1 MFTGADTRGHR
12 ARTTGRLSDVKVL
25 IFAMQ
30 QKEAKINF
38 QSTAVVCP
46 RGHRARTTGRLSDV
60 KVLIFAMQQKEAK
73 INFQS
78 TAVVCPLLLSVL
90 FEERR
95 TASAIAAIAG
105 VTQSK
110 APSMASATTANSC
123 RYSSKLTSEHIN

>member
-12 ARTTGRLSDVKVL
+12 AR
-25 IFAMQ
+25 
-30 QKEAKINF
+30 
-38 QSTAVVCP
+38 
-46 RGHRARTTGRLSDV
+46 TGRLSDV

-90 FEERR
+90 FEERH

>member
-1 MFTGADTRGHR
+1 MCEVFTGADTRGHR
-12 ARTTGRLSDVKVL
+12 ERTS
-25 IFAMQ
+25 
-30 QKEAKINF
+30 
-38 QSTAVVCP
+38 
-46 RGHRARTTGRLSDV
+46 GRLSDV

-90 FEERR
+90 FEERH

-110 APSMASATTANSC
+110 APSMASATTANNC